1 MSSYTTIEAPARGE
15 IEIKKSRFIA
25 QVAPVE
31 TEEEALAFLDEVRA
45 ANRMARHNVYA
56 YILRDGGWGPAGR
69 TRYSDDGEPQKTA
82 GMPTLE
88 VLQRAELTDVICV
101 TTRYFGGIL
110 LGTGGLVRAYTQA
123 AQEAIA
129 AARIVTVSRCVD
141 IRVTIDYPRYDQLV
155 RIATDCGARIADT
168 VYTDKVALTLRMLD
182 GTQMPLLDKISELT
196 RGAAE
201 VTVSDPFDAAF

>member
-1 MSSYTTIEAPARGE
+1 MSAYKTIEAPAKGE

-25 QVAPVE
+25 QLAPVE
-31 TEEEALAFLDEVRA
+31 TEEAALAFLEEVRA

-56 YILRDGGWGPAGR
+56 YVLRDGGWGPAGR

-82 GMPTLE
+82 GMPTLD
-88 VLQRAELTDVICV
+88 VIQRAELTDVICV

-129 AARIVTVSRCVD
+129 AAHVVTISRCIDVT
-141 IRVTIDYPRYDQLV
+141 VTIDYPRYDQLV
-155 RIATDCGARIADT
+155 RIAADCGAHVADT
-168 VYTDKVALTLRMLD
+168 VYTDRVTLTLRMLD
-182 GTQMPLLDKISELT
+182 GTQQPLLEKISELT

-201 VTVSDPFDAAF
+201 ASISNPFDAAF